1 MSKYLYGASLQGL
14 QEFIFQ
20 TNKLKEIIGASEII
34 KKFDNWNLKEEFNLS
49 KEPEIILQ
57 AAGNL
62 RVIFDN
68 EDDAKEIVLH
78 LPKKIMQE
86 AYGISIS
93 QGVVEYK
100 NYKEDSPILEKNLKI
115 QRNKKA
121 IPLDFHLS
129 AFQINPRTGLPAVKE
144 AELDKSSFLDKS
156 SSQKLK
162 SYKKASEKD
171 PTLKSLELENKN
183 KIKNKKNKIA
193 IIHIDGNGLGEI
205 VRKLDEKEMR
215 EFSQNLNEAT
225 NKAYDEA
232 LKNKD
237 SYKYLDDLSKIR
249 KVILGGDDLTL
260 ICNANIALEFTQKFL
275 CLFECKTKKIP
286 TNIPTGGLTACAGI
300 AYCNE
305 KFPFFYAVKLADD
318 LCTFAKKHSKE
329 INEKLPPSSL
339 MFHNIR
345 SSYVESFENFIN
357 DELRINGVHCDFGP
371 YYLNSPNQPS
381 IQSFLDLKN
390 DFKTEN
396 SPKGRLRDWLNILKK
411 DKNIAKRELDRIA
424 EIFNPNKWESEHFEK
439 LHKGLSL
446 KKLIIKVQSKEKTPI
461 YDVLQILSVED

>member
-68 EDDAKEIVLH
+68 EDDVKEIVLH

-275 CLFECKTKKIP
+275 CLFECK
-286 TNIPTGGLTACAGI
+286 N
-300 AYCNE
+300 
-305 KFPFFYAVKLADD
+305 
-318 LCTFAKKHSKE
+318 
-329 INEKLPPSSL
+329 
-339 MFHNIR
+339 
-345 SSYVESFENFIN
+345 
-357 DELRINGVHCDFGP
+357 
-371 YYLNSPNQPS
+371 
-381 IQSFLDLKN
+381 
-390 DFKTEN
+390 
-396 SPKGRLRDWLNILKK
+396 KK
-411 DKNIAKRELDRIA
+411 DS
-424 EIFNPNKWESEHFEK
+424 NKDSNRR
-439 LHKGLSL
+439 LNCLCRDCL
-446 KKLIIKVQSKEKTPI
+446 
-461 YDVLQILSVED
+461 LQ